1 MRAASLAISL
11 DPLVTSLPPNFRPR
25 VPKEYPKAKWVT
37 LGQLISRLRKHA
49 PAELLDAAT
58 DDLGRPPRR
67 APKGQAQPEVFRQ
80 LIIAWLGLGLRLAL
94 GLVNPHPNPNLNPTP
109 NPNPNPNLNF
119 NLFRQLIVEW
129 LKDHSAFAG
138 LPYSAWCKRL
148 KDNSPEAHSR
158 SLTFRFS

>member
-1 MRAASLAISL
+1 MVRVR
-11 DPLVTSLPPNFRPR
+11 VTVSI
-25 VPKEYPKAKWVT
+25 V
-37 LGQLISRLRKHA
+37 
-49 PAELLDAAT
+49 
-58 DDLGRPPRR
+58 
-67 APKGQAQPEVFRQ
+67 
-80 LIIAWLGLGLRLAL
+80 

-158 SLTFRFS
+158 SLTFRFSSTVSK